1 MKRSNA
7 LNSPRP
13 CPPGSYG
20 LPFLGKTIAWRRD
33 PLKFL
38 LRNYERYGRI
48 FKSSIYGQRE
58 ITMLGPE
65 ANEFI
70 LSSHSDHFQWKGGWE
85 IFLDSKLFSD
95 NLFLQ
100 DGALHDRHRQI
111 ILPAFHGRALRGYFD
126 VIYELTRSTASR
138 WAETGRVIAFSEL
151 RKLTFAIA
159 ARLLLGADTSEQAE
173 RLSGWFDTLARG
185 AQAFPRWDLPWTKY
199 GRARRAGEELRLYF
213 KTLLNQ
219 RRSEP
224 KLDAL
229 GMLVTAAD
237 EEGNHLTDEEIV
249 SQTMMIVLAAH
260 DTTTSAITWLLY
272 EIDRHPSIKA
282 RLRSELAEVTGGLPL
297 SVEHLGR
304 LRYFDLVLREVER
317 RHPALTGLPRKVVK
331 AFDFDG
337 YHVPEGS
344 TVYYS
349 ILFTH
354 MMPEVFANPEQ
365 FDPDRFAPPR
375 DEEGRTPFSLVGF
388 GGGRRSCI
396 GQGFARMEMKILTAV
411 LLKDYDW
418 SLLPDQDFRASYS
431 PTKRPKD
438 GLRMIF
444 KAKGQGTDR
453 ATACPKESLP
463 VREV

>member
-1 MKRSNA
+1 MEKINA
-7 LNSPRP
+7 VTSDLPL
-13 CPPGSYG
+13 PPGSYG
-20 LPFLGKTIAWRRD
+20 LPFLGETIAWRRD

-38 LRNYERYGRI
+38 RRRYECYGRI
-48 FKSSIYGQRE
+48 FKSSVYGQRE
-58 ITMLGPE
+58 ISMLGPE

-70 LSSHSDHFQWKGGWE
+70 LSSHSDHFEWKGGWE
-85 IFLDSKLFSD
+85 IFLDRNLFSD

-100 DGALHDRHRQI
+100 DGALHDRHRRI
-111 ILPAFHGRALRGYFD
+111 ILPAFHGRALKGYFD
-126 VIYELTRSTASR
+126 VIYDLTRSAASR
-138 WAETGRVIAFSEL
+138 WAEEGQILAFSEL
-151 RKLTFAIA
+151 RKLTFAFA
-159 ARLLLGADTSEQAE
+159 ARLMLGADTSEQAA

-185 AQAFPRWDLPWTKY
+185 TQAFPRWDLPWTKY
-199 GRARRAGEELRLYF
+199 GRARRAGESLRLYF

-224 KLDAL
+224 RLDAL
-229 GMLVTAAD
+229 GMLIAAVD
-237 EEGNHLTDEEIV
+237 EQGNHLTEEEIV
-249 SQTMMIVLAAH
+249 SQIMMIVLAAY
-260 DTTTSAITWLLY
+260 DTTTSATTWLLY
-272 EIDRHPSIKA
+272 EIDRHPSVKF

-304 LRYFDLVLREVER
+304 LRYLDLVLKEVER

-337 YHVPEGS
+337 YHVPVGS

-354 MMPEVFANPEQ
+354 MMPEVFANPAQ

-396 GQGFARMEMKILTAV
+396 GQGFARMEMKILAAV
-411 LLKDYDW
+411 ILKGYDW
-418 SLLPDQDFRASYS
+418 SLLPDQDLRANYS

-438 GLRMIF
+438 ELRLSF
-444 KAKGQGTDR
+444 KAREKGTDR
-453 ATACPKESLP
+453 ATTCPRESLP
-463 VREV
+463 LGEG